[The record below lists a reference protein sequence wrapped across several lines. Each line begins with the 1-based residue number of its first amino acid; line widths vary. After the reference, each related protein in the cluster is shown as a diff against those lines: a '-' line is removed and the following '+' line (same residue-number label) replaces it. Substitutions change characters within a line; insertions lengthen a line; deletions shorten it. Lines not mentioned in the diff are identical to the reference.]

1 MKMKIVDRY
10 EKQNTKIYYSTE
22 PKSFFHREL
31 CPHRSL
37 ELRLKTR
44 RNIYVGSTS
53 CQECEHF
60 ENINRF
66 QKFINCEF

>member
-31 CPHRSL
+31 CPYRDL
-37 ELRLKTR
+37 KLRL
-44 RNIYVGSTS
+44 RNMYVGSTS